1 MASPST
7 LFKRF
12 EESGLDFMITE
23 HGYSPRYDQTNISGR
38 YCVQFVSVVRGN
50 GLNILSWWKDKCLE
64 ECSSDADNGQFG
76 DQRYLE
82 QAYDLFHNQIFVLP
96 PRDAGFLAPWNVNR
110 YRYSDAVLY
119 HFHGFRIINYNK
131 LIYARS
137 YDIPKS
143 VIENI
148 YDPYALVIKENLLE
162 LKRFGF
168 EDFSQVRYSLR
179 LRLLELISNIFSS
192 ALDVIQSASNSIL
205 IR

>member
-1 MASPST
+1 M
-7 LFKRF
+7 
-12 EESGLDFMITE
+12 DF
-23 HGYSPRYDQTNISGR
+23 
-38 YCVQFVSVVRGN
+38 
-50 GLNILSWWKDKCLE
+50 
-64 ECSSDADNGQFG
+64 
-76 DQRYLE
+76 
-82 QAYDLFHNQIFVLP
+82 
-96 PRDAGFLAPWNVNR
+96 
-110 YRYSDAVLY
+110 
-119 HFHGFRIINYNK
+119 IINYNK